1 MLPPIIKRGLIS
13 TASNKVLTSLPQGEE
28 MDNPTPVRTA
38 INAVRTFLKGPW
50 RVLTNKPTAAEEQ
63 LVAEFKESRKPI
75 QCGSFRAEGGRVIND
90 YFMPVE
96 IGNWVY
102 PALDKMA
109 RDGITFRLGIIPV
122 SELASSISNGRLN
135 LQKLVDGSTFAWAN
149 ASYAF
154 FLMVDSEDKVFT
166 LSALGME
173 ALDVKK
179 TPKRLQEVTRI
190 VQIHRTGQM
199 KDLSYMMLTNS
210 DLGIA
215 ESEEVIFDGV
225 VFIRKTFAIKACF
238 SMPDGHEKRRYIA
251 MINRGT
257 IGRLIMRLLTDRGL
271 VKGLAVV
278 VEDNQL
284 DADVVFH
291 ESALKTDV
299 FSSNGKWQFTAFTHP
314 HTHTA
319 MWDMQTMYHNHTWL
333 LTEERFSQDLTA
345 AYDSV
350 KDSIAKGEIPDW
362 ILYQEEDSHSED
374 GAPSVEQVV
383 AGWKKS
389 HIRWQEA
396 GLDLHAASN
405 IMYMAFGSVLNQMK
419 SALSKKRWWC
429 PMTNAVMAT
438 VTTREALERLGG
450 FDFGDMPRDVVF
462 YDDRF
467 GVVLPGDRFAQTA
480 DLHDTWDQDGD
491 QAKFIHI
498 KLWSSSPILDLYG
511 KNHRDLRD
519 TNVIAEDLVV
529 PCTPEEAIDV
539 VVVIRSPN
547 GPGGYS
553 IERADFASMKF
564 MNVNEACVPV
574 IDLTT
579 APPAMATLQRDVEV
593 GKIPTSVQY
602 SGKLL
607 SRENAV
613 RMITAQMSNPGV
625 GAFANAVMAWSA
637 IFGPSYPKQ
646 LPAIGNDVID
656 CLQQSAD
663 TRSFGYL
670 TNGFQQLA
678 DDFIDKVIAE
688 SIPVDEYVL
697 NTRFPISKRDE
708 RFGEIISVDGK
719 FTKMN
724 KAYLAT
730 YANLQQLV
738 RTATLEM
745 RMKSETRNFVMEA
758 IPTLKP
764 EVAAWARNFS
774 DKYGKALKEAD
785 RAYEELSRNT
795 KEFGRFAKVNASLE
809 RNLAVQQIAK
819 EAHDEIWAY
828 EKPEKWAVALYRWMV
843 DPDLTRTK
851 YGVLDRVIFQNGS
864 DEQALIMDL
873 LIEGIHHLKQGW

>member
-1 MLPPIIKRGLIS
+1 
-13 TASNKVLTSLPQGEE
+13 
-28 MDNPTPVRTA
+28 MDNPKTVRTA
-38 INAVRTFLKGPW
+38 LKAVRTFLKGPW

-63 LVAEFKESRKPI
+63 LVAEFKESRKPV
-75 QCGSFRAEGGRVIND
+75 QCGSFRAQGGRVIND

-102 PALDKMA
+102 PALDKMT
-109 RDGITFRLGIIPV
+109 RDGIDFRLGIIPV
-122 SELASSISNGRLN
+122 SELASSISNGRLD

-154 FLMVDSEDKVFT
+154 FLVVDSEDKNFT

-173 ALDVKK
+173 ALDLKK
-179 TPKRLQEVTRI
+179 TPKRTQEVTRI
-190 VQIHRTGQM
+190 VQIHRTGLM
-199 KDLSYMMLTNS
+199 KDLSYVMLTNS

-238 SMPDGHEKRRYIA
+238 AMPDGHEKRRYIA

-271 VKGLAVV
+271 IKGLAVV
-278 VEDNQL
+278 VEDSQL

-291 ESALKTDV
+291 QSALKKET
-299 FSSNGKWQFTAFTHP
+299 FSSNGEWQFTAFVHP

-319 MWDMQTMYHNHTWL
+319 MWDMQTMFHNHTWL

-345 AYDSV
+345 ALDSV
-350 KDSIAKGEIPDW
+350 KESLAKGEIPDW
-362 ILYQEEDSHSED
+362 ILHQEETNHSED
-374 GAPSVEQVV
+374 GAPNVEQVV

-419 SALSKKRWWC
+419 SALKKKRWWC

-450 FDFGDMPRDVVF
+450 FDFGDMPRNVVF

-498 KLWSSSPILDLYG
+498 KLWSSSPSLNHLRETFVIPADLD
-511 KNHRDLRD
+511 
-519 TNVIAEDLVV
+519 V
-529 PCTPEEAIDV
+529 PSTASEAIDM

-553 IERADFASMKF
+553 IECFDLASMKF
-564 MNVNEACVPV
+564 MNANETSVPV
-574 IDLTT
+574 IDLMT
-579 APPAMATLQRDVEV
+579 APSAMTTLQKDVEV
-593 GKIPTSVQY
+593 GEIPTSVQY

-607 SRENAV
+607 SKENAV

-670 TNGFQQLA
+670 TSGFKELA

-688 SIPVDEYVL
+688 SIAVDKYVL
-697 NTRFPISKRDE
+697 DTRFPISKNDE
-708 RFGEIISVDGK
+708 RFGQIISVDGK

-785 RAYEELSRNT
+785 RLYEELSRNT
-795 KEFGRFAKVNASLE
+795 REFGRFAKVNASLE
-809 RNLAVQQIAK
+809 RNLAVQKIVE
-819 EAHDEIWAY
+819 EAHNEMWAY

>member
-1 MLPPIIKRGLIS
+1 
-13 TASNKVLTSLPQGEE
+13 

-38 INAVRTFLKGPW
+38 LQAVRTFLKGPW

-63 LVAEFKESRKPI
+63 LVAEFKESRKPV
-75 QCGSFRAEGGRVIND
+75 QCGSFRAQGGRVIND

-102 PALDKMA
+102 PALDKMTQ
-109 RDGITFRLGIIPV
+109 DGIPFRLGIIPV
-122 SELASSISNGRLN
+122 DELWASINLGRVD

-154 FLMVDSEDKVFT
+154 FLTVDSEDKSFT
-166 LSALGME
+166 LSTLGME

-210 DLGIA
+210 DLGITKT
-215 ESEEVIFDGV
+215 EEVIFDGV

-238 SMPDGHEKRRYIA
+238 AMPDGHEKRRYIA

-257 IGRLIMRLLTDRGL
+257 IGRLIMRLLTDQGL
-271 VKGLAVV
+271 IKGLAVV
-278 VEDNQL
+278 VDDNQI

-299 FSSNGKWQFTAFTHP
+299 FSNDGEWQFTAFTHP

-319 MWDMQTMYHNHTWL
+319 MWDMQTMFHNHTWL
-333 LTEERFSQDLTA
+333 LTEERFSQDLKV

-350 KDSIAKGEIPDW
+350 EESLAKGEIPDW
-362 ILYQEEDSHSED
+362 ILHQEETSHSED

-405 IMYMAFGSVLNQMK
+405 ILYMAFGSVLNQMK
-419 SALSKKRWWC
+419 SALQKKRWWC

-450 FDFGDMPRDVVF
+450 FDFGDMPRNVVF

-498 KLWSSSPILDLYG
+498 KLWSSSPSLD
-511 KNHRDLRD
+511 DLRE
-519 TNVIAEDLVV
+519 TYVIPADLDV
-529 PCTPEEAIDV
+529 PSTASEAIDM

-574 IDLTT
+574 IDLMT
-579 APPAMATLQRDVEV
+579 APSAMETLRKNVEV
-593 GKIPTSVQY
+593 GEIPTSVQY
-602 SGKLL
+602 SGKLMT
-607 SRENAV
+607 RENAV
-613 RMITAQMSNPGV
+613 RMITAQMGNPGV

-646 LPAIGNDVID
+646 LPAIGNDIID

-663 TRSFGYL
+663 TESFKYL
-670 TNGFQQLA
+670 RVGFHDLSEA
-678 DDFIDKVIAE
+678 FIAKVIDEKIA
-688 SIPVDEYVL
+688 VDEYVL
-697 NTRFPISKRDE
+697 NTRFPISPLDLRKGSIVCE
-708 RFGEIISVDGK
+708 EGK
-719 FTKMN
+719 FSRMH
-724 KAYLAT
+724 KAYLAMYT
-730 YANLQQLV
+730 SLQQLV

-745 RMKSETRNFVMEA
+745 RMQSETRNFLMEA

-785 RAYEELSRNT
+785 RLYEQLARDT
-795 KEFGRFAKVNASLE
+795 KQFGRFAKVHASLE
-809 RNLAVQQIAK
+809 RNLAVYKVVQ

-828 EKPEKWAVALYRWMV
+828 KDPHKWAVALYRWII
-843 DPDLTRTK
+843 DPSLTRTK
-851 YGVLDRVIFQNGS
+851 YGSTDRVIFQNGT
-864 DEQALIMDL
+864 DEQATIMDL
-873 LIEGIHHLKQGW
+873 LIEGIHHLEQGW